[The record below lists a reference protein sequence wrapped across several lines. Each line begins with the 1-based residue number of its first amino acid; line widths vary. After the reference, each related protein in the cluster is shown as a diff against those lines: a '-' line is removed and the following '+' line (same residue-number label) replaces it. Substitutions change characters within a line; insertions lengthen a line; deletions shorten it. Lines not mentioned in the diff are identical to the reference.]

1 MEEKTLKEMIER
13 FFNAEL
19 TAEEENMLFLYLCEN
34 DVPAELRKDKE
45 AIIALCSKPEEPLM
59 PAGATERLEGMLDDL
74 ERVDRE
80 KQIANPPTTIKE
92 KRKPLRRPPI
102 FIGGACAAAITII
115 ACMMIPAITQKDS
128 VTMTEIAT
136 VNPEEDTFDN
146 PEDAM
151 LCFKEACENV
161 MLVINSTHSNTQEIR
176 NTLKDV
182 IAPYKEIIKIKK
194 I

>member
-1 MEEKTLKEMIER
+1 MEEKILKDMIER

-19 TAEEENMLFLYLCEN
+19 TAEEETQLCHYLQEN
-34 DVPAELRKDKE
+34 DVPSELRKDKE
-45 AIIALCSKPEEPLM
+45 VIIALCRKPEEIVM
-59 PAGATERLEGMLDDL
+59 PAGAIKRLEAMLDEL
-74 ERVDRE
+74 EE
-80 KQIANPPTTIKE
+80 IKKKQIANETVTTIGR
-92 KRKPLRRPPI
+92 RKPLIIPPI
-102 FIGGACAAAITII
+102 FMGGIVAAAIIII
-115 ACMMIPAITQKDS
+115 ACIMISPITQKES

-161 MLVINSTHSNTQEIR
+161 MLAINSTHGNTQEIR
-176 NTLKDV
+176 NTLKEV
-182 IAPYKEIIKIKK
+182 IAPYKEMIKIKK